1 MFGVELTMDKNDV
14 AAIATDREF
23 AQFIIGL
30 IEDLL
35 ATVLDA
41 PVQTIVNLIPRL
53 SYFIASNG
61 LAQAV
66 EQLLAPVLT
75 LVNMVNEV
83 ASAELNVDGTTV
95 KALDVYEFLGD
106 LLKGLGILAE
116 DATVTKVTD
125 ITGAILTEAGLI
137 ALIDGLVNKDKTA
150 EDEGYIDFAFLD
162 GIFTE
167 IVNNTAVV
175 GDVDTVR
182 EFGAVNGKVEG
193 VQLENATV
201 LVGLISDMI
210 LAEGGLI
217 FEILDLAGL
226 DLEAEENATVAGIIE
241 DITGDNRYKV
251 LEVLLNYFNHYEVE
265 NDAIEFLEFKGES
278 YDYDSYT
285 DGSTLT
291 SRKVRRAIKKL
302 DQAILAVIPDLL
314 PMLEEVA
321 FLEGALSKVKKAD
334 GTYKGV
340 TLDQVV
346 DALLNDLLFKD
357 EMMDTIVGA
366 VIGAIGTGSLAD
378 TLATILPILD
388 ELLDINFTPAEVAT
402 NAAGTTLETFLT
414 AAINAAD
421 LTNEDGT
428 TRDATWA
435 DVAAYYTENVYYYVD
450 TVVTEDDPA
459 TEEDEAKTEYVVKSF
474 TSKEVYEDAKED
486 TFTIDGVEY
495 TATVYAYQIEA
506 DEADGTVS
514 YKLTEDENAEKIAA
528 GTKVVVDYNW
538 GITGAESFIE
548 VLWAF
553 VAELE
558 PVLNFLFRGES
569 IAITSDNGTALE
581 IKGGKGYEFAILPL
595 FRGLAVDQFSTLTTA
610 EEYMNAEGTSVT
622 LTAITD
628 GIFAIVDA
636 IAAGPL
642 EYILSLVPSLA
653 YLIESDG
660 VEKFITN
667 LLAPVFALLD
677 VADPVVGTLIDD
689 LLGGLLSGLVGD
701 FMPADVVGTP
711 ATNDDG
717 EEYTKYTLDQIIEN
731 IATSENIV
739 NIINNLVG
747 GLIFTDKETG
757 EAIEAAQLLPN
768 DFFEQYVKYAVE
780 IGELNGKKN
789 YLEAKVLKAG
799 GAFGGEAGETVI
811 IASTDF
817 DKKIDGEYYELT
829 GATRGIVD
837 SFTVDIADSLVFL
850 LTNVL
855 SADLLNALLP
865 ADQRVDENGDA
876 NLVGTIINNILAL
889 IEDGNAGL
897 TLVEVIVALFEGY
910 EVSYSEYKND
920 LELDFNNNR
929 VDSTGL
935 PAKLD
940 TIINEALPLVLE
952 LLVTETP
959 EDGSLLDLILDAL
972 NDENANDETRIKNIV
987 DALINGFVIEG
998 DLDIMNLIV
1007 NTVVDLLG
1015 GTEIIDTVLD
1025 IIVIGGKK
1033 LTPDDYLASIKAHF
1047 GTNAKYATAVAA
1059 MDAIIGDATT
1069 WAQVKANA
1077 AKDAEGKCA
1086 IEAEWG
1092 VTSLET
1098 LIDAIMVLAQPL
1110 TPVLQVLFQGKT
1122 ITLLSSGTDEEG
1134 NVIYSGDF
1142 DTAVPGAT
1150 DNDDRSEEIASGV
1163 ILGDGYIEIRGSKG
1177 YEQGILALVDALDLT
1192 VEGLPTAEAYNASSD
1207 ITVILG
1213 SVLDIVL
1220 ALVDGIAA
1228 GPVEF
1233 IAEHLA
1239 GLLYFVAADNLSVLV
1254 DNIIALVWG
1263 LLAVVEPITGE
1274 TDAFIESLLGVNL
1287 DNYIT
1292 IDGLLG
1298 LINGLIEANKDF
1310 ELTAVEDEEGNV
1322 TGYTYVNGEETVE
1335 VALDAEGIKEADGKK
1350 YITVKTGTLDL
1361 VITVDMLKSLIEEIG
1376 EEKATIGIS
1385 KTPVTGSEKYF
1396 VSGLLTFA
1404 IDEILPIF
1412 ATENEEDIINQVI
1425 TYLGKPGAVAGVV
1438 EFLNKLTTKYV
1449 VEFAAI
1455 ADPATALT
1463 KIAVDYESATGHTVT
1478 KAQTTTALDNLDALI
1493 AELLPMLGLLE
1504 EGETLADLIVGLLL
1518 TDEMVNTIVGLLAG
1532 IFGGLN
1538 DDIMNIINIVAD
1550 ALGEEIDI
1558 SVATYKQDADIAGF
1572 FGDATTWAEVV
1583 ELYTAE
1589 DAEEATYDYEWKL
1602 DECTTN
1608 DAKIEKFVA
1617 ILTSFLAPL
1626 DFVLEVLL
1634 AGGTV
1639 TGDAADA
1646 DSISAF
1652 KEINIMGGSGY
1663 NYAII
1668 PLLEA
1673 LGVPNVKTQAEYEA
1687 TFEAQGTLGYILET
1701 VLKYVVNGLEAGK
1714 PVEFVLNIIANLAYT
1729 ISKDGL
1735 TTIVGNLIAP
1745 VSALLKSLENVLPI
1759 SVVIDLKGAITG
1771 GTVVEFKMGDDA
1783 KNKVGLILDLNDET
1797 LEDLIDAVIAKFA
1810 ADLGLDLSKFSFAA
1824 LAAGSAATDANG
1836 NIIFTDSKVSDAYD
1850 NLNGTWGKNISGD
1863 KADTLI
1869 TLLDMILTTENIEAV
1884 LALVLK
1890 DQDIHDVINGLLD
1903 GKLAVLND
1911 VIDNAIA
1918 NPKVLVDTI
1927 IKVLSASGYT
1937 VEDIKVLFDAIA
1949 TEDYTF
1955 NTAESGIDATRVDL
1969 ALNKLDAILNNAIN
1983 PVVGMLGDMDGMP
1996 ELIADLAAA
2005 NPADIKAVVDYFL
2018 ETYALTDDI
2027 VNMIIGALVDIFGG
2041 MDEETFN
2048 TINDLL
2054 GEILEISISLD
2065 AFTADSTYLAAF
2077 AGEAADWAAL
2087 KAQYTVT
2094 EGEETKTVITYDQ
2107 WFAGAEGTDAKLER
2121 LIDIAL
2127 EIVAPFAKVLDFLF
2141 RGEDVEILID
2151 GIKLQGGNGWDNVI
2165 VPLGKALGINLAVA
2179 ENATAVDCVE
2189 ALLKGIVLGEN
2200 SLVGRIAESPI
2211 NTIVEVVIG
2220 LSYFIA
2226 SDGVEEA
2233 VWGILAPITGFLGLL
2248 DAIIGMDDIN
2258 ELLTGLIGMNLND
2271 IADIAGDKGEK
2282 LIDMINELIGSVEI
2296 VDKDTEIASTFN
2308 LLPRDFFEKIAAYG
2322 IDYTAT
2328 KTLAEGEVGY
2338 DYQHDQKYVENFTFN
2353 RAEALMYVLETVCSE
2368 DFLKTLATKIGKD
2381 VNSPDL
2387 IANIILGLAGK
2398 QENIVDILLTL
2409 LTEYEVTYSAYNR
2422 NPIDKI
2428 EVEYPEQMQK
2438 ENLEAA
2444 LAALDPIINAVIP
2457 MLLKNEDG
2465 TPVESLKAF
2474 LTGMLADLDIAD
2486 LLMELLV
2493 PVLANLGDIDEILG
2507 YVNTLT
2513 SLEISLDPQTF
2524 ANAANES
2531 MVDEFIGDAQTWAE
2545 VLDTRFT
2552 KTVAEDGSDKYEIN
2566 EFEWNLGLENGFDGL
2581 ITFVCDLLAPLDP
2594 VLELLLVGATLKV
2607 IPDTNDADGID
2618 EIEIVGGKGYN
2629 YAIIPL
2635 LEALG
2640 VEALSE
2646 ADYIAAADEA
2656 GSYLK
2661 PVLTALIAK
2670 VDTLLAAPISTLI
2683 PMLANIFYFVGTN
2696 GINNIAENLLAFAN
2710 YLLVKID
2717 PVFHIGVSIDLSAA
2731 KILDYEL
2738 GEGNRLD
2745 PGVKINVNP
2754 ADLIDLVNGLLDGI
2768 EVNGAPLGISLDI
2781 DWLDIAAKMAVA
2793 EKAYTAQ
2800 INGITLNF
2808 FFGDDEVTVAEDGTV
2823 TTKINLNGTLTD
2835 VELTPVEDAEPIVR
2849 QIPTVQVKADGDTAT
2864 WYNIVG
2870 DPADTF
2876 ATLLEVILSDAN
2888 TYAIADLVSGLL
2900 GTALDGMD
2908 GKDAEGNEDASELN
2922 LKGLL
2927 EDILY
2932 NPNGIRNL
2940 IYAVVQLISGG
2951 YDIVDNAVIFKF
2963 LGVLTYFAG
2972 EDAEN
2977 ATSLNTAISKLDA
2990 IITREAPAL
2999 IAMFVPEDAEGILGS
3014 LRTAAAES
3022 ANLSEMVDKLLG
3034 ELLLTEANF
3043 DAIIGAIVKAIG
3055 GFLTADLCGTLKD
3068 LLGIDL
3074 APAAF
3079 AATTENAD
3087 VIAYVGAATTWADVW
3102 AAHSDAEGKHIAYN
3116 WTTIYAEDVISVES
3130 FVGALADLLKPLN
3143 SILDFILAD
3152 GAITLIPT
3160 EDGAAITLPGGNA
3173 YNTAIVPLFKALGV
3187 DLATAD
3193 SSSEAIKALVNGL
3206 ISRNG
3211 DEAVGLVS
3219 KISDAPIKTILE
3231 LVAGLSYLL
3240 ANDNLEPIIKNLLA
3254 PVFSILDL
3262 LEGVVSRDQIDNML
3276 KKFLVIDGKAYGLT
3290 DLIEIGNNGGA
3301 NLVGL
3306 LNGLIGGLKIYAEDA
3321 YNEDGSLKEG
3331 AEPVDVLTLLPADFF
3346 TELSKYAVDVTTPA
3360 APAVGEIA
3368 DAWTYDAAETLMY
3381 ILDTVLSDTFMAVLA
3396 DMLGADSTVESILT
3410 GLVDKEMNI
3419 VELILMLLDNYTLTY
3434 NKIPQ
3439 ADLDETVVIDYDE
3452 IFEDN
3457 ADDVKASLPSA
3468 IEALDDLVPVVL
3480 GFIEINGTNYA
3491 SLGELVNGLLANA
3504 DLGKVL
3510 MELLV
3515 PVLAD
3520 LGSIDAILGYV
3531 NTLTNLELALDPQT
3545 FATSAIHGS
3554 KLADFIGEAE
3564 TWADV
3569 LAARFTKTTAED
3581 GSDKYVM
3588 NEYDFGLATLDD
3600 IVKFASD
3607 LLMPL
3612 DVVFQILFSG
3622 ADIIALP
3629 DETNAGNEIKI
3640 NGGYG
3645 YNYALVPLLE
3655 ALGATPISAAEY
3667 EAKAATEGS
3676 LKPILDVIVA
3686 RVNEILDAPIS
3697 NVLGL
3702 VANLFYFIGS
3712 EGINTV
3718 VTNLVAPVTNL
3729 LDAVCDVYPISIKV
3743 AIENGE
3749 FVFAFDLKNELGLN
3763 PGLTF
3768 DISADALS
3776 DLIGGL
3782 LAGIEI
3788 NGEALGLT
3796 LDLDWNALAA
3806 AMAKRDAEGNIIYTN
3821 SAMVYDYKDA
3831 TAIGNGNDPY
3841 KNISGEAA
3849 DALVAILTAV
3859 LTEENTAVIKE
3870 LVLGLL
3876 GDAELDPALQGL
3888 INKVLGDG
3896 DGIINLIGAVV
3907 LVLTG
3912 EYEIDV
3918 LDFVFYV
3925 LGDKDYN
3932 VENADKA
3939 IDALDR
3945 LIGKA
3950 VPVVL
3955 PLIAGEQEEGSLLDK
3970 ISDAAANVPENTAV
3984 LTHIIN
3990 TLLGEFVFTQDMMNT
4005 VTDLV
4010 VGTLGGILSES
4021 LCGTI
4026 NDLLGIDLSPA
4037 GFVAAADNAQLTA
4050 YIGDAK
4056 TWAEVQDAHIAEDG
4070 TIDAIFTGV
4079 DTKDEFLNNVFD
4091 LLQVAEPVLALL
4103 LTGDALTIS
4112 AGNLIEGANAQAQ
4125 SAEIKILGNDGYN
4138 NAIKYLFQGLG
4149 LDQMGATWKALGTD
4163 DDAVDALR
4171 YTVDYVLALV
4181 DTLGAA
4187 PVDTI
4192 LVLVANLSY
4201 LIANDGVE
4209 VILTNLVSPVLSL
4222 VNALEGTINRAELD
4236 ALIETLVNVDLL
4248 GKPLNITN
4256 ILTIAGNNGKV
4267 LVDLIN
4273 DLLKPIVIYD
4283 QNGEPTV
4290 VIKALPDTFFV
4301 DLAKAAIE
4309 VDASYAEVDEDNVAT
4324 GEDIAT
4330 KWHVDTGDALMYI
4343 LETVLSTDFLQIL
4356 CQALNIQAADEEG
4369 NQNMVYGIITSL
4381 ANKEEELLDVLLN
4394 LLVKY
4399 LVEYTAFKQP
4409 TVDKVA
4415 VVKTESKGQF
4425 ESVVTNLD
4433 ALIPTVLGLLGV
4445 EGGNLKSLVEG
4456 LVADAD
4462 LGKVVMELLVPI
4474 LAGLPAETID
4484 MVLGYVAELTSL
4496 TDLDISP
4503 AAFANDNFGSQ
4514 MKNFIGNAET
4524 WADVLDARFT
4534 ETTDEEGNV
4543 KYVMN
4548 EFDFAIESLD
4558 DLVAFVCDLTAPLDC
4573 ILALL
4578 LQGGQVAA
4586 GFNGT
4591 TTGKA
4596 LSILDEVN
4604 VMGGMGYNYAIIP
4617 LLELLGIDAMS
4628 QDAYDAAVTAN
4639 YGSTLYPILS
4649 QLIDKVAG
4657 KGGILENPISW
4668 LADILANLCYVLA
4681 TDGITTIVDNLLA
4694 PVNMLIAKVDKL
4706 FPIAIDI
4713 NIGDINGGDGEVVS
4727 LYIGEIRPANIQAG
4741 IHVRVSGEALTE
4753 LLNSLVAGLSLE
4765 INGQKIELIGEDG
4778 LALNWIELAGKAGR
4792 DADGDGK
4799 VDFNDTAFSTKFDIY
4814 NGTAYKTLDADAA
4827 DTFMTVLNVVLESVD
4842 VQALLDA
4849 LGLDSTIKGFIEDIL
4864 EDPTKIVDAI
4874 TDLFSNKATY
4884 QPVQNRP
4891 VDMSK
4896 PGMDYSTYLTFTEE
4910 NADIIASNIDQ
4921 LIVDILDAAGLGSIE
4936 SIVSDLINDALVNN
4950 LLDTIFGLLASD
4962 SVAGILNTVKGLEFH
4977 VLGSTTEELTDDNRL
4992 VIDLTVLGFRDKL
5005 APLVAS
5011 HPNLAPFVDRLNAAI
5026 EAKGEEATWADVGS
5040 MAGINWG
5047 IDSAANLGGK
5057 LDALAAAFAGVLTP
5071 LNGVL
5076 ELLLIGEGK
5085 FLNVL
5090 GLVNIAGGDGYDY
5103 AIIPLLEAL
5112 GLSST
5117 EVKTENEY
5125 KKAVAADETKLL
5137 GYILEEVVY
5146 FAKGLL
5152 DKPVDSLLGILPNL
5166 AYFFSNDGLLLT
5178 VKNLL
5183 APVYGILDL
5192 VLPLLGIKLES
5203 YLRLEELV
5211 ANIDLGKLV
5220 FQSDEYHLY
5229 LPKLD
5234 WMSLV
5239 VEGASGATEVSTSRS
5254 NPNNAPYAETWAN
5267 SFKKN
5272 MTADEYAAYAAANDI
5287 TDASLFKNT
5296 QKRINADKGDTLTWI
5311 FNYIFSVFEVPE
5323 NKETLIKWIVNFF
5336 ELQSGAEQTVRYAVN
5351 ELFNQAAIYNS
5362 SDIVVS
5368 ALFYL
5373 LGAGVV
5379 IDAALM
5385 GNVKTIQGIF
5395 DQLFGAMGSNS
5406 GCAYSSI
5413 AKIMQELTGV
5423 WDDTIGSDDDHQDA
5437 VEEGE
5442 ETLNWFQ
5449 RLIQK
5454 IKEFFQKIFSIF
5466 K

>member
-1 MFGVELTMDKNDV
+1 
-14 AAIATDREF
+14 
-23 AQFIIGL
+23 
-30 IEDLL
+30 
-35 ATVLDA
+35 
-41 PVQTIVNLIPRL
+41 
-53 SYFIASNG
+53 
-61 LAQAV
+61 
-66 EQLLAPVLT
+66 
-75 LVNMVNEV
+75 
-83 ASAELNVDGTTV
+83 
-95 KALDVYEFLGD
+95 
-106 LLKGLGILAE
+106 
-116 DATVTKVTD
+116 
-125 ITGAILTEAGLI
+125 
-137 ALIDGLVNKDKTA
+137 
-150 EDEGYIDFAFLD
+150 
-162 GIFTE
+162 
-167 IVNNTAVV
+167 
-175 GDVDTVR
+175 
-182 EFGAVNGKVEG
+182 
-193 VQLENATV
+193 
-201 LVGLISDMI
+201 
-210 LAEGGLI
+210 
-217 FEILDLAGL
+217 
-226 DLEAEENATVAGIIE
+226 
-241 DITGDNRYKV
+241 
-251 LEVLLNYFNHYEVE
+251 
-265 NDAIEFLEFKGES
+265 
-278 YDYDSYT
+278 
-285 DGSTLT
+285 
-291 SRKVRRAIKKL
+291 
-302 DQAILAVIPDLL
+302 
-314 PMLEEVA
+314 
-321 FLEGALSKVKKAD
+321 
-334 GTYKGV
+334 
-340 TLDQVV
+340 
-346 DALLNDLLFKD
+346 
-357 EMMDTIVGA
+357 
-366 VIGAIGTGSLAD
+366 
-378 TLATILPILD
+378 
-388 ELLDINFTPAEVAT
+388 
-402 NAAGTTLETFLT
+402 
-414 AAINAAD
+414 
-421 LTNEDGT
+421 
-428 TRDATWA
+428 
-435 DVAAYYTENVYYYVD
+435 
-450 TVVTEDDPA
+450 
-459 TEEDEAKTEYVVKSF
+459 
-474 TSKEVYEDAKED
+474 
-486 TFTIDGVEY
+486 
-495 TATVYAYQIEA
+495 
-506 DEADGTVS
+506 
-514 YKLTEDENAEKIAA
+514 
-528 GTKVVVDYNW
+528 
-538 GITGAESFIE
+538 
-548 VLWAF
+548 
-553 VAELE
+553 
-558 PVLNFLFRGES
+558 
-569 IAITSDNGTALE
+569 
-581 IKGGKGYEFAILPL
+581 
-595 FRGLAVDQFSTLTTA
+595 
-610 EEYMNAEGTSVT
+610 
-622 LTAITD
+622 
-628 GIFAIVDA
+628 
-636 IAAGPL
+636 
-642 EYILSLVPSLA
+642 
-653 YLIESDG
+653 
-660 VEKFITN
+660 
-667 LLAPVFALLD
+667 
-677 VADPVVGTLIDD
+677 
-689 LLGGLLSGLVGD
+689 
-701 FMPADVVGTP
+701 
-711 ATNDDG
+711 
-717 EEYTKYTLDQIIEN
+717 
-731 IATSENIV
+731 
-739 NIINNLVG
+739 
-747 GLIFTDKETG
+747 
-757 EAIEAAQLLPN
+757 
-768 DFFEQYVKYAVE
+768 
-780 IGELNGKKN
+780 
-789 YLEAKVLKAG
+789 
-799 GAFGGEAGETVI
+799 
-811 IASTDF
+811 
-817 DKKIDGEYYELT
+817 
-829 GATRGIVD
+829 
-837 SFTVDIADSLVFL
+837 
-850 LTNVL
+850 
-855 SADLLNALLP
+855 
-865 ADQRVDENGDA
+865 
-876 NLVGTIINNILAL
+876 
-889 IEDGNAGL
+889 
-897 TLVEVIVALFEGY
+897 
-910 EVSYSEYKND
+910 
-920 LELDFNNNR
+920 
-929 VDSTGL
+929 
-935 PAKLD
+935 
-940 TIINEALPLVLE
+940 
-952 LLVTETP
+952 
-959 EDGSLLDLILDAL
+959 
-972 NDENANDETRIKNIV
+972 
-987 DALINGFVIEG
+987 
-998 DLDIMNLIV
+998 
-1007 NTVVDLLG
+1007 
-1015 GTEIIDTVLD
+1015 
-1025 IIVIGGKK
+1025 
-1033 LTPDDYLASIKAHF
+1033 
-1047 GTNAKYATAVAA
+1047 
-1059 MDAIIGDATT
+1059 
-1069 WAQVKANA
+1069 
-1077 AKDAEGKCA
+1077 
-1086 IEAEWG
+1086 
-1092 VTSLET
+1092 
-1098 LIDAIMVLAQPL
+1098 
-1110 TPVLQVLFQGKT
+1110 
-1122 ITLLSSGTDEEG
+1122 
-1134 NVIYSGDF
+1134 
-1142 DTAVPGAT
+1142 
-1150 DNDDRSEEIASGV
+1150 
-1163 ILGDGYIEIRGSKG
+1163 
-1177 YEQGILALVDALDLT
+1177 
-1192 VEGLPTAEAYNASSD
+1192 
-1207 ITVILG
+1207 
-1213 SVLDIVL
+1213 
-1220 ALVDGIAA
+1220 
-1228 GPVEF
+1228 
-1233 IAEHLA
+1233 
-1239 GLLYFVAADNLSVLV
+1239 
-1254 DNIIALVWG
+1254 
-1263 LLAVVEPITGE
+1263 
-1274 TDAFIESLLGVNL
+1274 
-1287 DNYIT
+1287 
-1292 IDGLLG
+1292 
-1298 LINGLIEANKDF
+1298 
-1310 ELTAVEDEEGNV
+1310 
-1322 TGYTYVNGEETVE
+1322 
-1335 VALDAEGIKEADGKK
+1335 
-1350 YITVKTGTLDL
+1350 
-1361 VITVDMLKSLIEEIG
+1361 
-1376 EEKATIGIS
+1376 
-1385 KTPVTGSEKYF
+1385 
-1396 VSGLLTFA
+1396 
-1404 IDEILPIF
+1404 
-1412 ATENEEDIINQVI
+1412 
-1425 TYLGKPGAVAGVV
+1425 
-1438 EFLNKLTTKYV
+1438 
-1449 VEFAAI
+1449 
-1455 ADPATALT
+1455 
-1463 KIAVDYESATGHTVT
+1463 
-1478 KAQTTTALDNLDALI
+1478 
-1493 AELLPMLGLLE
+1493 
-1504 EGETLADLIVGLLL
+1504 
-1518 TDEMVNTIVGLLAG
+1518 
-1532 IFGGLN
+1532 
-1538 DDIMNIINIVAD
+1538 
-1550 ALGEEIDI
+1550 
-1558 SVATYKQDADIAGF
+1558 
-1572 FGDATTWAEVV
+1572 
-1583 ELYTAE
+1583 
-1589 DAEEATYDYEWKL
+1589 
-1602 DECTTN
+1602 
-1608 DAKIEKFVA
+1608 
-1617 ILTSFLAPL
+1617 
-1626 DFVLEVLL
+1626 
-1634 AGGTV
+1634 
-1639 TGDAADA
+1639 
-1646 DSISAF
+1646 
-1652 KEINIMGGSGY
+1652 
-1663 NYAII
+1663 
-1668 PLLEA
+1668 
-1673 LGVPNVKTQAEYEA
+1673 
-1687 TFEAQGTLGYILET
+1687 
-1701 VLKYVVNGLEAGK
+1701 
-1714 PVEFVLNIIANLAYT
+1714 
-1729 ISKDGL
+1729 
-1735 TTIVGNLIAP
+1735 
-1745 VSALLKSLENVLPI
+1745 
-1759 SVVIDLKGAITG
+1759 
-1771 GTVVEFKMGDDA
+1771 MGDDA
-1783 KNKVGLILDLNDET
+1783 KGKVGLILDLNDET

-1810 ADLGLDLSKFSFAA
+1810 ADLGLNLDAFSFAA
-1824 LAAGSAATDANG
+1824 LAAGSAATNADGTIKYLEPA
-1836 NIIFTDSKVSDAYD
+1836 TKVDGSYD
-1850 NLNGTWGKNISGD
+1850 KLNGTWGKNISGD

-1869 TLLDMILTTENIEAV
+1869 TLLDMILTTENINAV
-1884 LALVLK
+1884 LGLVLK
-1890 DQDIHDVINGLLD
+1890 DKTLDEVIDGLLD
-1903 GKLAVLND
+1903 GKLAVLKDVAND
-1911 VIDNAIA
+1911 AIK

-1937 VEDIKVLFDAIA
+1937 VEDIKVLFDAIT
-1949 TEDYTF
+1949 TEEYTF

-1983 PVVGMLGDMDGMP
+1983 PVIGMLGDMDGMP
-1996 ELIADLAAA
+1996 ELIADLVEA

-2041 MDEETFN
+2041 MDENTFN
-2048 TINDLL
+2048 TVNDLL

-2065 AFTADSTYLAAF
+2065 AFTANSAYLKAF

-2107 WFAGAEGTDAKLER
+2107 WFADAEGTDAKLER

-2141 RGEDVEILID
+2141 RGKDVEILID
-2151 GIKLQGGNGWDNVI
+2151 GIQLQGGNGWDNVI

-2258 ELLTGLIGMNLND
+2258 ALLTGLIGMNLND
-2271 IADIAGDKGEK
+2271 IADIAGNKGEK
-2282 LIDMINELIGSVEI
+2282 LVDLINELIGSVEI

-2308 LLPRDFFEKIAAYG
+2308 LLPREFFEKVAAYG

-2338 DYQHDQKYVENFTFN
+2338 DYQPDQKYVENFTFN

-2368 DFLKTLATKIGKD
+2368 DFLKTLAAKLGKD
-2381 VNSPDL
+2381 VNEPDMV
-2387 IANIILGLAGK
+2387 ANIILGLAGK

-2409 LTEYEVTYSAYNR
+2409 LTEYEVTYTAYNR

-2428 EVEYPEQMQK
+2428 EVEYPEQMKK
-2438 ENLEAA
+2438 EDLEAA
-2444 LAALDPIINAVIP
+2444 LAALDPIIKAVIP
-2457 MLLKNEDG
+2457 MLLKDADG
-2465 TPVESLKAF
+2465 NSYESLKAF
-2474 LTGMLADLDIAD
+2474 LTDMLADLDIAD

-2493 PVLANLGDIDEILG
+2493 PVLANLGNIEEILG
-2507 YVNTLT
+2507 YVNKLT
-2513 SLEISLDPQTF
+2513 NLDIALDPQTF
-2524 ANAANES
+2524 AKAANES
-2531 MVDEFIGDAQTWAE
+2531 MVDEFIGGAQTWAE
-2545 VLDTRFT
+2545 VLETRFT
-2552 KTVAEDGSDKYEIN
+2552 KTTAEDGSDKYEID

-2646 ADYIAAADEA
+2646 ADYIAAATSGE
-2656 GSYLK
+2656 GYLK
-2661 PVLTALIAK
+2661 PVLTAIIAK
-2670 VDTLLAAPISTLI
+2670 VETLLENPISTLI

-2710 YLLVKID
+2710 YLLVKIN
-2717 PVFHIGVSIDLSAA
+2717 PVFHIGVAIDLSAA

-2768 EVNGAPLGISLDI
+2768 EVNGKPLGLSLDI
-2781 DWLDIAAKMAVA
+2781 DWLDIAAKMAYE

-2800 INGITLNF
+2800 IYGITLNF

-2823 TTKINLNGTLTD
+2823 TTKMNINGALTD
-2835 VELTPVEDAEPIVR
+2835 VVLTPVEDAESIVR
-2849 QIPTVQVKADGDTAT
+2849 QIPTVQVKADGDTAR

-2908 GKDAEGNEDASELN
+2908 GKDENGDADDSELN

-2972 EDAEN
+2972 DDEEN
-2977 ATSLNTAISKLDA
+2977 ATSLKTAISKLDA

-2999 IAMFVPEDAEGILGS
+2999 IAMFVPEDAEGILGT
-3014 LRTAAAES
+3014 LRTAAADS

-3079 AATTENAD
+3079 AGATENDD
-3087 VIAYVGAATTWADVW
+3087 VIAYVGNAATWADVW

-3116 WTTIYAEDVISVES
+3116 WTTIYAEGVITVDT

-3152 GAITLIPT
+3152 GAITLIPN
-3160 EDGAAITLPGGNA
+3160 EDGEAAITLPGGNA

-3187 DLATAD
+3187 ELTAAG
-3193 SSSEAIKALVNGL
+3193 SSSDAIKALVKGL
-3206 ISRNG
+3206 ISREG
-3211 DEAVGLVS
+3211 DTAVGLVS
-3219 KISDAPIKTILE
+3219 KISDAPFKTILE
-3231 LVAGLSYLL
+3231 VVAGLSYLL

-3290 DLIEIGNNGGA
+3290 DLIQIGNNGGA

-3306 LNGLIGGLKIYAEDA
+3306 LNGLIGGIKIYAEDA

-3346 TELSKYAVDVTTPA
+3346 TELSKYAVDVTIPA
-3360 APAVGEIA
+3360 NPAVGDIVT
-3368 DAWTYDAAETLMY
+3368 AWTYDAAETLMY

-3396 DMLGADSTVESILT
+3396 EMLGADSTVESILT

-3439 ADLDETVVIDYDE
+3439 ADLDGTVVIDYEE
-3452 IFEDN
+3452 IFEGN
-3457 ADDVKASLPSA
+3457 AGEIKEALPGA

-3480 GFIEINGTNYA
+3480 GFIEINGTKYA
-3491 SLGELVNGLLANA
+3491 DLGSLVNDLLANA

-3515 PVLAD
+3515 PVLAN
-3520 LGSIDAILGYV
+3520 LGDIDTILGYV
-3531 NTLTNLELALDPQT
+3531 KTLTNLDLKLDPQT

-3554 KLADFIGEAE
+3554 KLADFIGDAE
-3564 TWADV
+3564 TWAEV
-3569 LAARFTKTTAED
+3569 LANRFTKTNAED
-3581 GSDKYVM
+3581 GSDKYTM

-3655 ALGATPISAAEY
+3655 ALGATPISAEAYEEKAE
-3667 EAKAATEGS
+3667 TEGS
-3676 LKPILDVIVA
+3676 LKPVLDIIVA

-3712 EGINTV
+3712 DGINTV

-3743 AIENGE
+3743 AIENGA
-3749 FVFAFDLKNELGLN
+3749 FVFDFDLENKKGLK
-3763 PGLTF
+3763 PGLDF
-3768 DISADALS
+3768 NISAEALS

-3796 LDLDWNALAA
+3796 LDLDWLELAA
-3806 AMAKRDAEGNIIYTN
+3806 KMAERDDKGIIYKN
-3821 SAMVYDYKDA
+3821 SAMVYGYEN
-3831 TAIGNGNDPY
+3831 TNVIGEGNNPY

-3912 EYEIDV
+3912 EYDIDV
-3918 LDFVFYV
+3918 LNFVFYV

-3932 VENADKA
+3932 VDNADKA

-3970 ISDAAANVPENTAV
+3970 ISKAAANVPENTAV

-4037 GFVAAADNAQLTA
+4037 GFVAAADNAEFTA
-4050 YIGDAK
+4050 YINGAT
-4056 TWAEVQDAHIAEDG
+4056 TWAEVQEAHIKDG
-4070 TIDAIFTGV
+4070 AIDPIFTGV

-4112 AGNLIEGANAQAQ
+4112 AGNLIEGASAQAQ
-4125 SAEIKILGNDGYN
+4125 SAEIKILGNKGYE

-4149 LDQMGATWKALGTD
+4149 LDQMGATWKALD
-4163 DDAVDALR
+4163 ANDDAVDALR
-4171 YTVDYVLALV
+4171 YTVEYVFALV
-4181 DTLGAA
+4181 DSLGKA

-4222 VNALEGTINRAELD
+4222 VNALEGTISRAELD
-4236 ALIETLVNVDLL
+4236 ALIETFVSVELPG

-4256 ILTIAGNNGKV
+4256 ILTIAGDNGKV

-4273 DLLKPIVIYD
+4273 SLLPAIKTYAPDDYNADGTLKEDATPIV
-4283 QNGEPTV
+4283 
-4290 VIKALPDTFFV
+4290 VINALPDTFFV

-4309 VDASYAEVDEDNVAT
+4309 VDASYAEVKNEVATGKNVAT
-4324 GEDIAT
+4324 E
-4330 KWHVDTGDALMYI
+4330 WHVSTGDALMYI

-4356 CQALNIQAADEEG
+4356 CQALNIKAADEEG
-4369 NQNMVYGIITSL
+4369 KQNMVYGIITSL
-4381 ANKEEELLDVLLN
+4381 ANKEEELLSVLLN

-4399 LVEYTAFKQP
+4399 LVEYNTFKQP

-4415 VVKTESKGQF
+4415 VVKAESKGQF

-4433 ALIPTVLGLLGV
+4433 ALIPTVLGLVGI
-4445 EGGNLKSLVEG
+4445 EGGSLKALVEG
-4456 LVADAD
+4456 LVTGAD

-4474 LAGLPAETID
+4474 LAGLPSETID
-4484 MVLGYVAELTSL
+4484 MVLGYVTELTSL

-4503 AAFANDNFGSQ
+4503 AAFANDNFGSK
-4514 MKNFIGNAET
+4514 MKEFIGNAET
-4524 WADVLDARFT
+4524 WADVLEARFS

-4548 EFDFAIESLD
+4548 EFDFAIADLD

-4578 LQGGQVAA
+4578 LQGGQEKAK
-4586 GFNGT
+4586 FDGT

-4628 QDAYDAAVTAN
+4628 QAAYDSAVKEN

-4657 KGGILENPISW
+4657 KGGILDNPISW

-4713 NIGDINGGDGEVVS
+4713 NIADINGGDGEVVS
-4727 LYIGEIRPANIQAG
+4727 LYIGELRPANIQAG

-4753 LLNSLVAGLSLE
+4753 LLNGLVAGLSLE
-4765 INGQKIELIGEDG
+4765 INGKQIELIGEDG
-4778 LALNWIELAGKAGR
+4778 LALNWIELAGQAGR

-4799 VDFNDTAFSTKFDIY
+4799 VDFADTAFSTKYDIY
-4814 NGTAYKTLDADAA
+4814 NGGAYKTLEADAA
-4827 DTFMTVLNVVLESVD
+4827 DTFMTVLNVVLESVN

-4921 LIVDILDAAGLGSIE
+4921 LIVDILGAAGLGSIE
-4936 SIVSDLINDALVNN
+4936 SIVSGLINDALVNN

-4977 VLGSTTEELTDDNRL
+4977 VLGSVDEELTDDNRL
-4992 VIDLTVLGFRDKL
+4992 VLDLTVLGFRDKL

-5011 HPNLAPFVDRLNAAI
+5011 HQNLAPFVARLNAAI
-5026 EAKGEEATWADVGS
+5026 AAKGEEATWADVGS

-5071 LNGVL
+5071 LNSVL

-5117 EVKTENEY
+5117 EVKTEKEY
-5125 KKAVAADETKLL
+5125 KKAVESDEVQLL
-5137 GYILEEVVY
+5137 GYILDRVVY
-5146 FAKGLL
+5146 FAKDLL

-5192 VLPLLGIKLES
+5192 ILPLLGVELES

-5254 NPNNAPYAETWAN
+5254 NPNNAPTAETWAN
-5267 SFKKN
+5267 SFKQN
-5272 MTADEYAAYAAANDI
+5272 MRADEYAGYISNRDI

-5323 NKETLIKWIVNFF
+5323 NKETLIKWIVDFF

-5385 GNVKTIQGIF
+5385 GNIKTLQGIYE
-5395 DQLFGAMGSNS
+5395 QLFGAMGSNS